1 MTTYY
6 TYDATAKTLAAA
18 PRVIVRDGATIVLGA
33 PEDFARYL
41 GAYPRAAYVPPK
53 PQDGKITLPDGYEL
67 INGEWRNV
75 WRYEDAPLP
84 SIAEYDAAME
94 AGYQGTE
101 PTFNAALAALPYHNA
116 RHLPGGADPI
126 TVKTGNLENGAVTAD
141 KLAAGAVSAVYTAE
155 LPVSGWTGSEAPYSQ
170 TVAVGGLKASDTP
183 IADLV
188 LSGSYAVDRV
198 RLEQYGL
205 LYRAD
210 TGTDSL
216 TVYAAERP
224 TELLPIRL
232 LCIRK

>member
-1 MTTYY
+1 MS
-6 TYDATAKTLAAA
+6 A
-18 PRVIVRDGATIVLGA
+18 
-33 PEDFARYL
+33 F
-41 GAYPRAAYVPPK
+41 
-53 PQDGKITLPDGYEL
+53 
-67 INGEWRNV
+67 
-75 WRYEDAPLP
+75 
-84 SIAEYDAAME
+84 DAAVE

-141 KLAAGAVSAVYTAE
+141 KLAAGAVSAVYAVE

-170 TVAVGGLKASDTP
+170 TVAVSGLKASDTP
-183 IADLV
+183 IVDLV

-224 TELLPIRL
+224 TGLLPIRL